1 MAGSRKGA
9 LGLAE
14 LGAIRG
20 EVTVTHEPHERN
32 VYQAQKGGGEGGSGR
47 LVCLGFLDLEEAEEV
62 WRWRDTWDPWIPF
75 TVSEEINVAAGE
87 TLWLC

>member
-32 VYQAQKGGGEGGSGR
+32 VYQAQREEGREG
-47 LVCLGFLDLEEAEEV
+47 
-62 WRWRDTWDPWIPF
+62 
-75 TVSEEINVAAGE
+75 AAG
-87 TLWLC
+87 WCVWAF